1 MCKSF
6 LYFLPPPLHI
16 SPLPEANPPVSL
28 TRLSKL
34 DAPDSPYACL
44 ILASAGLLRLNLEDR
59 ITAPITSPTLL
70 HAVGQGALGVEIR
83 DTDPSATALLAP
95 LCHVRTT
102 LSCTAERSLMRT
114 LEGGCSV
121 PIGVETEFVEG
132 SENVIRMRAT
142 VVSLDGRTSVLVEE
156 EMSISGVE
164 DADEF
169 GRVVAQ
175 ALIGKGA
182 GEILNG
188 INLNR
193 SIVDA

>member
-1 MCKSF
+1 
-6 LYFLPPPLHI
+6 
-16 SPLPEANPPVSL
+16 
-28 TRLSKL
+28 
-34 DAPDSPYACL
+34 
-44 ILASAGLLRLNLEDR
+44 
-59 ITAPITSPTLL
+59 
-70 HAVGQGALGVEIR
+70 
-83 DTDPSATALLAP
+83 
-95 LCHVRTT
+95 
-102 LSCTAERSLMRT
+102 MRT